1 MLFKTFQHLHL
12 TLDGMADL
20 WGMLYQN
27 RPLLDASK
35 QRQHN
40 FDAAKGQLGVCQ
52 GIRGVAN
59 AVAYDQQRC

>member
-1 MLFKTFQHLHL
+1 
-12 TLDGMADL
+12 
-20 WGMLYQN
+20 MLYQN

-40 FDAAKGQLGVCQ
+40 FGAAKGQLGVCQ